1 MPFPQSGIVRPFAAT
16 LAVIVVLLSPR
27 NGETQAAPAPDA
39 DSISLTLGTVYDAVD
54 RANPRARAAAQ
65 LARATAA
72 RVPGARV
79 PPDPRLQVGFM
90 NYGLPSLSPD
100 GPLAMRQLQLMQMVP
115 LPGKLSAA
123 TAAARAR
130 ADAAESQ
137 AADVRWGVRA
147 EAAMAFYDAWAAG
160 ERIAVA
166 RETRRLMEDVASI
179 AAAMYRVGEGRQA
192 DVLRARVEIAR
203 MDEEIVR
210 MRAMREGALARLAE
224 GADLPGEMLAA
235 RPVLPAFPDSVHPR
249 EALEQAALATRPMLD
264 AGVARVS
271 AASADARLARRELW
285 PDLEV
290 GVQYGEQSM
299 GGGTDR
305 MGSLML
311 GATLPVFARSRQLR
325 MREEAAAMREMAEA
339 ELAAMRA
346 STRARVIEVHAALMR
361 ARRLAV
367 LYRDTVLPQADAA
380 AESALSSYR
389 SGTVD
394 FMTVLD
400 NRATVNRYREESIAL
415 SAEEGRAWAELE
427 MLLGRR
433 LLDDAA
439 MVPAG
444 GLR

>member
-1 MPFPQSGIVRPFAAT
+1 MPFPQSGIVRPLAVT
-16 LAVIVVLLSPR
+16 LAVIAILLAPR
-27 NGETQAAPAPDA
+27 NGATQAAPAPDA
-39 DSISLTLGTVYDAVD
+39 DSSALTLEAVYDAVD
-54 RANPRARAAAQ
+54 RASPRARAAAH
-65 LARATAA
+65 LARAAAA

-90 NYGLPSLSPD
+90 NYSLPALSAD

-115 LPGKLSAA
+115 FPGKLSAA

-137 AADVRWGVRA
+137 AADVRWEVRA
-147 EAAMAFYDAWAAG
+147 GAAMAFYDAWAAD
-160 ERIAVA
+160 ERITIA
-166 RETRRLMEDVASI
+166 RETRWLMEGVASI
-179 AAAMYRVGEGRQA
+179 AAAMYRVGDGRQA

-210 MRAMREGALARLAE
+210 MQAMREGALARLAE
-224 GADLPGEMLAA
+224 NTDLPAETVAA
-235 RPVLPAFPDSVHPR
+235 RPVRPAFPDSVPSR
-249 EALEQAALATRPMLD
+249 EALERAALAARPMLD
-264 AGVARVS
+264 AGAARVR

-290 GVQYGEQSM
+290 GVQYGERSM
-299 GGGTDR
+299 EMGTDR

-311 GATLPVFARSRQLR
+311 GASLPVFARSRQLR

-346 STRARVIEVHAALMR
+346 GTRARVIEVHADLMR

-380 AESALSSYR
+380 AESALASYR

-400 NRATVNRYREESIAL
+400 NRATVNRYREEAVAL
-415 SAEEGRAWAELE
+415 TAEEGRAWAELE
-427 MLLGRR
+427 MLLGQR
-433 LLDDAA
+433 LIEHSTIA
-439 MVPAG
+439 PAG
-444 GLR
+444 GSR

>member
-1 MPFPQSGIVRPFAAT
+1 MPFPQSGIVRPLAAILAL
-16 LAVIVVLLSPR
+16 LAVLLAPR
-27 NGETQAAPAPDA
+27 NGATQAMPAPDA
-39 DSISLTLGTVYDAVD
+39 DSTALTLGTVYDAVD
-54 RANPRARAAAQ
+54 RANPRARAAAH
-65 LARATAA
+65 LARAAAA

-79 PPDPRLQVGFM
+79 PPDPRLQIGFM
-90 NYGLPSLSPD
+90 NYSVPGLSAD

-115 LPGKLSAA
+115 FPGKLSAA

-137 AADVRWGVRA
+137 AADVRWEVRA
-147 EAAMAFYDAWAAG
+147 GAAMAFYDAWAAD
-160 ERIAVA
+160 ERITIA

-179 AAAMYRVGEGRQA
+179 AAAMYRVGDGRQA

-210 MRAMREGALARLAE
+210 MQAMREGALARLAE
-224 GADLPGEMLAA
+224 NTDLPAEAIAA
-235 RPVLPAFPDSVHPR
+235 RPVRPAFPDSVPSR
-249 EALEQAALATRPMLD
+249 EALERAALAARPMLD
-264 AGVARVS
+264 AGAARVR

-290 GVQYGEQSM
+290 GVQYGERSM
-299 GGGTDR
+299 EMGTDR

-311 GATLPVFARSRQLR
+311 GASLPVFARSRQLR
-325 MREEAAAMREMAEA
+325 MREEAAAMREMADA

-346 STRARVIEVHAALMR
+346 GTRARVIEVHADLMR

-380 AESALSSYR
+380 AESALASYR

-400 NRATVNRYREESIAL
+400 NRATVNRYREEAVAL
-415 SAEEGRAWAELE
+415 AAEEGRAWAELE
-427 MLLGRR
+427 MLLGQR
-433 LLDDAA
+433 LIEHSTIA
-439 MVPAG
+439 PAG
-444 GLR
+444 GSR